1 MAQILVAGHIN
12 IETTLKVAG
21 FPIQYNPVQYPFFG
35 INSSVSGVGYNISV
49 ALTTLG
55 DDAHLLSLIGKDA
68 AEILVRTEL
77 KKLRVDD
84 KYVHAQ
90 LDTTA
95 QSVIFYDPTGA
106 RAIFA
111 DLKDVQDNIY
121 PLAVA
126 EHVLAKSDLA
136 VICNINYTRP
146 MLSLAKSKGITIA
159 TDVHTISQIDDAYNT
174 DYMAHA
180 TILFQS
186 HERLP
191 LSPEAWAKLVY
202 ETYGTPIIVIGL
214 GAEGALLAVHD
225 DNFMERIPA
234 VYTRP
239 VVNTIGA
246 GDALFSAFVHGY
258 SHTKDPY
265 ASIKMATI
273 FASYKIGD
281 VGGAR
286 GFLSQQELT
295 AWIKQVYL

>member
-12 IETTLKVAG
+12 IETTLKVEG
-21 FPIQYNPVQYPFFG
+21 FPIEYNPVQYPFFG
-35 INSSVSGVGYNISV
+35 INSSVSGVGYNVSV
-49 ALTTLG
+49 ALTILG

-68 AEILVRTEL
+68 TEILVRAEL
-77 KKLRVDD
+77 KQSKIDD
-84 KYVHAQ
+84 KYVHAL
-90 LDTTA
+90 LDATA
-95 QSVIFYDPTGA
+95 QSVILYDQTGK

-111 DLKDVQDNIY
+111 DLKDIQDNIY
-121 PLAVA
+121 PLAIA

-146 MLSLAKSKGITIA
+146 MLSLAKAKGVLIA

-191 LSPEAWAKLVY
+191 MSPEAWAKLVY
-202 ETYGTPIIVIGL
+202 ETYGTPIVVIGL
-214 GAEGALLAVHD
+214 GTEGALLALHD
-225 DNFMERIPA
+225 DNFIERIPA

-265 ASIKMATI
+265 TSIKMATT

-286 GFLSQQELT
+286 GFLSQHELT
-295 AWIKQVYL
+295 TWVKQVYL